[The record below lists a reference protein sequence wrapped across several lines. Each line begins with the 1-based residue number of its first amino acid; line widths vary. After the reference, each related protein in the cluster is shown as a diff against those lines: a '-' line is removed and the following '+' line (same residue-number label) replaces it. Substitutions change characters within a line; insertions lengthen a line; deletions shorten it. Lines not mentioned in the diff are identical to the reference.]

1 MVVSGTQRQESRV
14 IRLSDDRQGR
24 SAGLVPAQEIGAIGG
39 RRPGERGALGTAVTS
54 RVATGGQT
62 ATNATTGGTEANTT
76 VPWWMQAQAQRP
88 SSQQSV
94 AALE

>member
-1 MVVSGTQRQESRV
+1 MVSGTQRQERRV

-24 SAGLVPAQEIGAIGG
+24 SAGLAPAQETGAIGG
-39 RRPGERGALGTAVTS
+39 RRPGERGALGAAVTS
-54 RVATGGQT
+54 SAATGGQT
-62 ATNATTGGTEANTT
+62 ATTTTGGTEANTT

>member
-1 MVVSGTQRQESRV
+1 MVSGTQRHDSRV

-24 SAGLVPAQEIGAIGG
+24 SAGLAPAQEIGAIGG
-39 RRPGERGALGTAVTS
+39 RRPGERGALDTAVTS

-62 ATNATTGGTEANTT
+62 ATTTGGTEANTT

-94 AALE
+94 VALE

>member
-1 MVVSGTQRQESRV
+1 MVVSGTQRHDSRV

-24 SAGLVPAQEIGAIGG
+24 SAGLAPAQEIGAIGG
-39 RRPGERGALGTAVTS
+39 RRPGERGALDAAVTS
-54 RVATGGQT
+54 SAATGGQT
-62 ATNATTGGTEANTT
+62 ATTTTGGTEANTT